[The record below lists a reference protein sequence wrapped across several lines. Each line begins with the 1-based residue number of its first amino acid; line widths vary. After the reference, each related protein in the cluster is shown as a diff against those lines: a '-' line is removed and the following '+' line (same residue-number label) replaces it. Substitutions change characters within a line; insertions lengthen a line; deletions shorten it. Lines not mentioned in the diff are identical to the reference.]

1 MKDVDEPHTSD
12 PIDPLHS
19 FSLLSLFPQ
28 TFRHSMNPPNPNHP
42 DDLESIHAFMKS
54 MVLTSPGKYS
64 EQAKAILDGNSQ
76 LLNSNFGSFAASEKE
91 NETVAAKGKE
101 NFQEQRPA
109 LERKQAQFSSK
120 LNLSQSSLDI
130 DQLQDPEEYFLAHE
144 RLENGN
150 KELPRQMGGSVTDLD
165 DYNLSKTETENE
177 TVTAKGKENK
187 TVAAEGKENVKERR
201 PALGRRRAQFSFKP
215 NLSQSSVIV
224 EPSLDIDH
232 LEDPEEYFLAYERLE
247 NAKKIFQRQRG
258 EIVTDL
264 DDYKLSKTER
274 RRRPGIL
281 GKSVSYKHRYSVLPE
296 SDNTFVSSQETM
308 GQDILSPRNYI
319 SQPETTDTNA
329 ELREKES
336 TGSIH
341 KTEKRVNGLLD
352 ELLSDNCGNLDGDEM
367 VSFLQERLQ
376 IKPLDLD
383 KLCLPEFHDVG
394 KIDFT
399 ELGRNLQKPRKT
411 LSDKRDLGKGI
422 SGKTPVKHKQVAESA
437 VHSPASPTPPRSP
450 FASLSLLIKRT
461 SKSNMMSN
469 PFSALNQS
477 PVRNSSSVEHVDEQ
491 SDQYNA
497 MKELGVSGELK
508 SLITEISVVRVDGA
522 GSQEMITGDSI
533 PPFEKSV
540 NDNSSRLSVGINVM
554 SSGSHGDLKD
564 NDGNWNMDD
573 NDSRLNI
580 DKDVPENGPNE
591 MEEDD
596 SILNTVSDIRAR
608 APNELEENVGDI
620 PQEAGSH
627 GDVNFG
633 DSSRPHTDFQTDG
646 PTEMEKNVEDMPPNA
661 EPDINIEDPS
671 TGNLDSNQNQEG
683 GFDQS
688 SPAAGRPHAMDGPSE
703 TADSFPD
710 QHIENVQ
717 EPSRVSLNEQSAAK
731 RSPPRGHKRRTLSHR
746 QSLAGAGTFWE
757 SGVRRSKRIKMRPLE
772 YWKGERFLY
781 GRIHESLTTVI
792 GVKYVSPAKGNEK
805 PAVRVKSYVS
815 DEYKE
820 LVELAALH

>member
-130 DQLQDPEEYFLAHE
+130 DQLQDPEEYFLAH
-144 RLENGN
+144 
-150 KELPRQMGGSVTDLD
+150 
-165 DYNLSKTETENE
+165 
-177 TVTAKGKENK
+177 
-187 TVAAEGKENVKERR
+187 
-201 PALGRRRAQFSFKP
+201 
-215 NLSQSSVIV
+215 
-224 EPSLDIDH
+224 
-232 LEDPEEYFLAYERLE
+232 ERLE

-646 PTEMEKNVEDMPPNA
+646 PTEMEKNLQVEDMPPNA

-671 TGNLDSNQNQEG
+671 TGNLDSNQNQE
-683 GFDQS
+683 DQS